1 MAVSSLYRVR
11 LEAYHMGSKPL
22 EFEGTNGFVVTLE
35 WSVWDMLSRHAAGG
49 KSVFAA
55 VSRGRSVNSGV

>member
-35 WSVWDMLSRHAAGG
+35 WSVWDLLSVMRQAGI
-49 KSVFAA
+49 VFSLQCPEAE
-55 VSRGRSVNSGV
+55 V